1 MYSWDWS
8 AWLVSAPPFPTIA
21 WMFVYYFFGGHR
33 GHCDVL
39 FGPLM
44 AWIAL
49 AISSSFIGFPHAR
62 PTFENAILHS
72 SSPELLLPAAI
83 SVHGEQVLRTRT
95 GEGPTTYWWVLM
107 TLRLL
112 GVGDGGTHF
121 RSLVRGQYELL

>member
-8 AWLVSAPPFPTIA
+8 AWLVSAPPLPTIA
-21 WMFVYYFFGGHR
+21 WMVVSYLFGGHWKY
-33 GHCDVL
+33 CDVL

-49 AISSSFIGFPHAR
+49 AISSSFMGLPPIR

-72 SSPELLLPAAI
+72 SSPELLLPATI
-83 SVHGEQVLRTRT
+83 SVHGEQVLWTRT
-95 GEGPTTYWWVLM
+95 SEGPTTHWWVLT

-112 GVGDGGTHF
+112 GDGDGETRF
-121 RSLVRGQYELL
+121 RLRVGG